1 MRAHV
6 AYLEV
11 HLHYYWHY
19 EHVAG
24 ADEAKRNDGLLAE
37 RVAPFRSRNWKA
49 DLGGVQVAKRPMM
62 DVHFSFTVVALVSV
76 MIAINPELGSKA

>member
-1 MRAHV
+1 MLVVYFSGAEGARKSV
-6 AYLEV
+6 GDLPS
-11 HLHYYWHY
+11 
-19 EHVAG
+19 AG
-24 ADEAKRNDGLLAE
+24 EQARRHFCSMPD
-37 RVAPFRSRNWKA
+37 SRNWKA